1 MSEDNKT
8 PVELPD
14 EMIRRFLLGGLSAS
28 EQPGF
33 EEQLFSDDGLDG
45 RVRHAEF
52 ELADDY
58 AYGRLNQ
65 AERSLF
71 EKKFLVS
78 ADRRRK
84 IEVSTVLRERFATAP
99 VAKARAGVVERFR
112 SLFPVTRPA
121 WRLAF
126 GAVLLLILFGT
137 ALLVIKEPRL
147 PQQIVRKLI
156 PRRLA
161 PRSEPKEANH
171 PTNDSSPQHQETPS
185 PMPDHD
191 QSPSSTVNIALAVDN
206 GAAPTVSVPKGAQDS
221 VRFQLAVPADQ
232 RGPYR
237 AELLTIDGQTLFSA
251 ESIKATDTSG
261 APVDFDVA
269 AALLKPGNYQIKL
282 ARENAGAK
290 ESLGIY
296 YFRVQ

>member
-1 MSEDNKT
+1 MTEENKT
-8 PVELPD
+8 PVEFPD
-14 EMIRRFLLGGLSAS
+14 EMIRRFLLGGLSSS
-28 EQPGF
+28 EQQAF

-45 RVRHAEF
+45 RVRRVEF

-65 AERSLF
+65 AERDLF
-71 EKKFLVS
+71 ERKFLVS

-84 IEVSTVLRERFATAP
+84 IAVSSVLRERFAPAP
-99 VAKARAGVVERFR
+99 VAKLGVVERVR
-112 SLFPVTRPA
+112 SLLSVTRPA

-156 PRRLA
+156 PRRPA
-161 PRSEPKEANH
+161 PRSAPEEVHH
-171 PTNDSSPQHQETPS
+171 PTNDSRPQHQETPS

-191 QSPSSTVNIALAVDN
+191 QGSSSTVTVALAVDS
-206 GAAPTVSVPKGAQDS
+206 GVAPTVIVPKGAQDF
-221 VRFQLAVPADQ
+221 VRFQLAVAADQ
-232 RGPYR
+232 RGPHR
-237 AELLTIDGQTLFSA
+237 VELFTVEGQTVFSA
-251 ESIKATDTSG
+251 ESIKAADTPG

-269 AALLKPGNYQIKL
+269 AALLKPGNYQIRL
-282 ARENAGAK
+282 TRENAGAK